1 MIGRRLLAAG
11 ALLTLTACGTPVS
24 TPNPRPSATS
34 AAPAPTTSS
43 SSATSTA
50 PTPSTSTAPS
60 RAPVPDV
67 SEDRRFTLDDVA
79 EYDDGL
85 LIEIAGAAADR
96 ARKNEKGADGTEG
109 QIVIASVR
117 IENGTEH
124 NVDPRPAK
132 ITAI

>member
-34 AAPAPTTSS
+34 ASPAPTSSSSS

-50 PTPSTSTAPS
+50 PTPSTSTAPG

-96 ARKNEKGADGTEG
+96 ARKNEKGADGTDG

-117 IENGTEH
+117 IENGTE
-124 NVDPRPAK
+124 
-132 ITAI
+132 